1 MVGVVY
7 VLCTSLAGPSQM
19 FDTYWSNTCH
29 LESHSTCSGEVKEGT
44 VVGDLSALMCDDKNI
59 KVPIKVSTE
68 CLPLP
73 KHPKVSWFGDNTGLH
88 PRKFNWTF
96 RMAEVEVKTS

>member
-1 MVGVVY
+1 M
-7 VLCTSLAGPSQM
+7 SFAGPSQM
-19 FDTYWSNTCH
+19 FDTYRSNTCH
-29 LESHSTCSGEVKEGT
+29 LESHATSSEEVQEGT

-59 KVPIKVSTE
+59 KVPITVPTG

-73 KHPKVSWFGDNTGLH
+73 KHPKVSWFGYNTVVH